1 MTGRHPA
8 DEPFAVADWRRRVA
22 QMYAD
27 VRRVATDDPA
37 AAHAIWVQ
45 RRDELLAEHPAS
57 PLDVVAKAS
66 FEGLDIPHHDP
77 AYRFECEVLPATA
90 QRLDVSTG
98 GGRGRAVRAHR
109 HRRAGRPGHPRGVG
123 DPHATGAACSS
134 R

>member
-27 VRRVATDDPA
+27 VRRIAGDDPA
-37 AAHAIWVQ
+37 AAHAVWVQ

-66 FEGLDIPHHDP
+66 FEGLDVPHHDA
-77 AYRFECEVLPATA
+77 AYRFECEVLPGHGAA
-90 QRLDVSTG
+90 AR
-98 GGRGRAVRAHR
+98 RE
-109 HRRAGRPGHPRGVG
+109 HRRRRASCRSSASAPSSW
-123 DPHATGAACSS
+123 ATSAPSPCG
-134 R
+134 